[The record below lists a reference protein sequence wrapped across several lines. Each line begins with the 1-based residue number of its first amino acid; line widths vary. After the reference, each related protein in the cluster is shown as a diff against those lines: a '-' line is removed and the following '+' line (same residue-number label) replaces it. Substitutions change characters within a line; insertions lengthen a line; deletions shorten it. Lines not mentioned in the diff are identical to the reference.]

1 MHRFLAIL
9 LLFGCGTAPA
19 SGDKITDDTADEA
32 SPDDSGSGHGG
43 DDTASADCEV
53 EVPVTWNGWA
63 GGFFATYC
71 RSCHSVST
79 PNRQGA
85 PEGVDFDTQADVDR
99 QIDAIWRTVL
109 DQQRMPV
116 GGGVYPD
123 DLVLLEQYL
132 CSRLD

>member
-1 MHRFLAIL
+1 MLRFSTIL
-9 LLFGCGTAPA
+9 LLFGCGADPA
-19 SGDKITDDTADEA
+19 AEDKASDNTADA
-32 SPDDSGSGHGG
+32 VTQDDSGDGHGG

-85 PEGVDFDTQADVDR
+85 PEGVDFDTQSDVDR
-99 QIDAIWRTVL
+99 QLDAIWRTVL